1 MSWSPYTKPMCYWTL
16 NTVLHCCWEFRE
28 HWTTKGLIKF
38 RKDDGISSP
47 CLREQAWRIVFSALV
62 SSFTSWEKPCNF
74 SEEKKRRPEIHL
86 RFAGYSS
93 PSITT
98 IQSGKAQEQEGW
110 GSCGRASGSI
120 SELFFEVFFSLFN
133 YYIFFCIFYCL
144 PRWFF
149 YQVHF

>member
-47 CLREQAWRIVFSALV
+47 CLREQEAWRMVFSALV

-93 PSITT
+93 PSLQFSAVVILKECFKKKRKTNQTWKTLILNLWMGTGKTVSIRPQHNLRIT
-98 IQSGKAQEQEGW
+98 
-110 GSCGRASGSI
+110 
-120 SELFFEVFFSLFN
+120 
-133 YYIFFCIFYCL
+133 
-144 PRWFF
+144 
-149 YQVHF
+149 